1 MSLTTTHNAGFFSCC
16 SIKLNNITDYFNA
29 HSKLPDS
36 VDSSIQFEWYKT
48 QQEKHRDI
56 TYEYFEHYETI
67 QIQPETIRH
76 PIHYCFDHQFM
87 DYSTLDYNIL
97 PIIKKYF
104 SPSKQIIDMVDHFK
118 DRYQI
123 DYDNICV
130 LYYRGNDK
138 IIETPLCNYD
148 EYVLYATRI
157 LKHQP
162 NIRFLIQS
170 DETEFIEF
178 MTEQFPH
185 NSFIMKDHIRHINKC
200 TSSVDIEMREKNF
213 EFSKYYLAITII
225 MSKCKYVIC
234 NSGNCSKWIMFYRE
248 SGKNMCQFLQG
259 KVFNQIPEYDPT
271 PDQDPTPRPRPDPD
285 PDP

>member
-1 MSLTTTHNAGFFSCC
+1 M
-16 SIKLNNITDYFNA
+16 
-29 HSKLPDS
+29 
-36 VDSSIQFEWYKT
+36 V
-48 QQEKHRDI
+48 
-56 TYEYFEHYETI
+56 
-67 QIQPETIRH
+67 
-76 PIHYCFDHQFM
+76 
-87 DYSTLDYNIL
+87 

-104 SPSKQIIDMVDHFK
+104 SPSKQIIDMIDHFK

-123 DYDNICV
+123 DYDNVCV

-138 IIETPLCNYD
+138 ITETPLCDYD
-148 EYVLYATRI
+148 EYLIYTTRI

-200 TSSVDIEMREKNF
+200 KSSVDIMIPEKNF

-234 NSGNCSKWIMFYRE
+234 NSGNCSKWIMLYRE
-248 SGKNMCQFLQG
+248 SGYNMCQFLLG
-259 KVFNQIPEYDPT
+259 KVFNQIPEYDPM
-271 PDQDPTPRPRPDPD
+271 PTPRPDPD
-285 PDP
+285 P